1 MVNLD
6 LEGNQYPNGE
16 AAHEECHDA
25 RQFELANAVDWRQVA
40 QIFGYDKFQRRQ
52 RGVLIAAAPDLLEE
66 HRELWMAATQALAQ
80 LEKYD
85 SGTADAIR
93 QEFKRGLKRAAIAKA
108 TGDQS

>member
-1 MVNLD
+1 MSAARIAHTPED
-6 LEGNQYPNGE
+6 WRFLEETVSLRPE
-16 AAHEECHDA
+16 VRTADS
-25 RQFELANAVDWRQVA
+25 RQVA